1 MYQWLQRLF
10 TGSSRRLV
18 PAGGATPPA
27 SAPAP
32 AATGGPRV
40 DASAPAANDS
50 VTAAPARVPAIAGS
64 GIAFDQAD
72 LAERLYNA
80 WLFGIDGDAPLD
92 VSPAEARVLEALD
105 TILNSQQ
112 SGAALVRR
120 MPGLIPQLLQTLRS
134 ESFSGAQLS
143 RTISS
148 DVVLVAAV
156 TRLANASIK
165 GSGKS
170 IDSVEHAVIV
180 IGHEG
185 LRHLITSV
193 AFRPIIDMNSGH
205 YTRTLAPR
213 VWERSER
220 VAEANRALAD
230 QGQISVDRF
239 EAFLAGLV
247 QNAGLI
253 VALRVMD
260 QVAGND
266 RTLGSEMFCVKLV
279 RAARALT
286 CSIGR
291 EWDFPEAV
299 MQAIAE
305 QGQLARGGQLS
316 PLGRLLALSDYAA
329 KLRTL
334 VENTRIEDNDPL
346 LFGGLP
352 ALAKDLYAAM
362 PAADSQAAA

>member
-1 MYQWLQRLF
+1 MYQWLRRLF
-10 TGSSRRLV
+10 TGSSRRVV
-18 PAGGATPPA
+18 PAGGSIPPAPA
-27 SAPAP
+27 SAPAAP
-32 AATGGPRV
+32 GGPRL

-50 VTAAPARVPAIAGS
+50 VTAAPARGPATAGS

-72 LAERLYNA
+72 LSERLYNA
-80 WLFGIDGDAPLD
+80 WIFGMEGDAPLD
-92 VSPAEARVLEALD
+92 VSPAEAKVLEALD
-105 TILNSQQ
+105 AILHSQQ

-230 QGQISVDRF
+230 QIGVDRF

-266 RTLGSEMFCVKLV
+266 RTLGSEMFCAKLV

-316 PLGRLLALSDYAA
+316 PLGRLLALSDYTA

-334 VENTRIEDNDPL
+334 VENNRIEVNDPL

-362 PAADSQAAA
+362 PAPDSEAAA

>member
-1 MYQWLQRLF
+1 
-10 TGSSRRLV
+10 
-18 PAGGATPPA
+18 
-27 SAPAP
+27 
-32 AATGGPRV
+32 
-40 DASAPAANDS
+40 ANDS
-50 VTAAPARVPAIAGS
+50 VTAAPARVPATAGS

-80 WLFGIDGDAPLD
+80 WIFGMEGDAPLD

-105 TILNSQQ
+105 AILNSQQ

-230 QGQISVDRF
+230 QGQLNVDRF

-266 RTLGSEMFCVKLV
+266 RTLGSEMFCAKLV

-334 VENTRIEDNDPL
+334 VENTRIEDNDIL